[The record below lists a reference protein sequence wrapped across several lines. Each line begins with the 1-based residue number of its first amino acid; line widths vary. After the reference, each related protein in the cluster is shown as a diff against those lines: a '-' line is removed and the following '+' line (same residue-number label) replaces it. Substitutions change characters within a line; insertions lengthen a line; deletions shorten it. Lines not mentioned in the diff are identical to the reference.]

1 MGGKHMTATIIYADD
16 TTAIALNFDFPDIE
30 SAFMFA
36 NMVMKTKRE
45 TVSVM
50 LSNDDEE
57 EESE

>member
-1 MGGKHMTATIIYADD
+1 MGGKHMTATIIYSDD
-16 TTAIALNFDFPDIE
+16 TTAFALNFDFPDIE

>member
-1 MGGKHMTATIIYADD
+1 MTATIIYADD
-16 TTAIALNFDFPDIE
+16 TTAIALNFDFHDTE

-45 TVSVM
+45 PVSVM
-50 LSNDDEE
+50 LSNDEGEE